1 MNKESHASNSD
12 GSKKPRK
19 QRALVL
25 QGGGALGAY
34 EAGVLEILCKKISDE
49 DKECETEDR
58 LIFDIVAGTSIGAMN
73 AAIFV
78 SQFLETHE
86 WEKAAKMLQK
96 FWKDQLAVK
105 SIDIS
110 ELSKPWY
117 EKWISGSTTAASVEA
132 ARRYYSVRKLI
143 LNQVRNNMYSP
154 MQPIGDNIFYDN
166 SYQDKGPNDD
176 NPDCKE
182 PNCKKPNFLN
192 NDWPLHSTNPLRESI
207 RKYAKFPI
215 ATTFKEKDGQ
225 DQGQGPQ
232 QPRLLIFSVDVAEGI
247 TVRFDS
253 YDKAGGSRKSEY
265 GKYTEGKGYEH
276 VIEYNDGISID
287 QVMASGTVPEFYE
300 YAKVPIHT
308 TDKHT
313 DVCPTTNAERNL
325 ENDNIGI
332 RYFFDGGWLS
342 NTPFRELL
350 TAHQDYWKN
359 KPNGGKIPDLDVYI
373 VNVHPSKYGDDKLRL
388 DHDSVKE
395 RASDI
400 IYSDRTSHYDE
411 NMAHLITDYANFC
424 SQLNN
429 RITDYANFCSQLKV
443 SVDDAISQVKD
454 EREKQIFKE
463 FKDKLSDISLT
474 HIDDE
479 DRKYKDFVESA
490 FDLSV
495 VMRVERRGYIN
506 NTSAKTGDLTFES
519 IKKLIIEGKC
529 DAWFTIIEK
538 CTNDLKLDDYH
549 KQTLMDLLNL
559 AWQDL
564 REKDYE
570 DNNSQTYCLLR
581 KFIKKV
587 KDEQKSE
594 SEQSEQYDSII
605 KFSQAL
611 LAVLNY
617 NV

>member
-1 MNKESHASNSD
+1 MKEKDHSTSSND
-12 GSKKPRK
+12 KYVPCR

-34 EAGVLEILCKKISDE
+34 EAGVIEILCRRLADE
-49 DKECETEDR
+49 DKECGREGG
-58 LIFDIVAGTSIGAMN
+58 LLFDIVAGTSIGAMN

-78 SQFLETHE
+78 SQFLETHD
-86 WEKAAKMLQK
+86 WKKAAKMLQK

-105 SIDIS
+105 DIDIS

-117 EKWISGSTTAASVEA
+117 DKWIIGSPNAASVEV
-132 ARRYYSVRKLI
+132 ARRYYSVKKLV

-154 MQPIGDNIFYDN
+154 MQSKIDDVFYDN
-166 SYQDKGPNDD
+166 LYQDKGPNDD
-176 NPDCKE
+176 NPDCKD
-182 PNCKKPNFLN
+182 PNCKKPNFGN
-192 NDWPLHSTNPLRESI
+192 NDWFLHNTNPLRESI

-225 DQGQGPQ
+225 DQVQHQQ

-253 YDKAGGSRKSEY
+253 YDKENSRKSEY
-265 GKYTEGKGYEH
+265 GKYTKGKGYEH

-313 DVCPTTNAERNL
+313 NVCLTTISERNPD
-325 ENDNIGI
+325 NDNKGI

-373 VNVHPSKYGDDKLRL
+373 VNVHPSKYGDDNLRQ
-388 DHDSVKE
+388 DHDGVKE
-395 RASDI
+395 RANDI

-411 NMAHLITDYANFC
+411 KMAHLIADYANFC
-424 SQLNN
+424 SKLKELVNN
-429 RITDYANFCSQLKV
+429 
-443 SVDDAISQVKD
+443 AIGQVKD
-454 EREKQIFKE
+454 EKKRQELEGSRDTI
-463 FKDKLSDISLT
+463 LST
-474 HIDDE
+474 KVNDE
-479 DRKYKDFVESA
+479 DSTIHAKKYEDLVKSA

-495 VMRVERRGYIN
+495 VRIERRGYIN
-506 NTSAKTGDLTFES
+506 NVSTKTGDLTFES
-519 IKKLIIEGKC
+519 ISKLIIEGKC
-529 DAWFTIIEK
+529 DAWLTIIEK
-538 CTNDLKLDDYH
+538 CTNDLKLDDEH
-549 KQTLMDLLNL
+549 KQALIDSLNL

-570 DNNSQTYCLLR
+570 DNNSQTYSLLGD
-581 KFIKKV
+581 FIKKV
-587 KDEQKSE
+587 KDQKKSE
-594 SEQSEQYDSII
+594 SEQSEQYDSIV
-605 KFSQAL
+605 KFAEAL

-617 NV
+617 I